1 MKKSLVA
8 LAALSAIAGAAQAQ
22 SSVTLYGIV
31 DAAVRISDNEGA
43 GKDNVTRMVG
53 GGLSQ
58 SRWGMTINE
67 DLGGGLRAVAN
78 MEQRFTSDDGALA
91 NVAQWSQ
98 VWVGLQS
105 STLGRVTLGRQYSVI
120 FDVVTSTYPSFKFSP
135 YIETFKHETVFMGNG
150 GTNASAAATN
160 YYARFPNSVKYTLAT
175 GGLLLAAQVSAGEG
189 SPDVA
194 KSMGLAG
201 RYTFGAFALGGGYIQ
216 TEAINGAK
224 ADNYNIGGS
233 FTSGPFY
240 ANVAYYK
247 NEWDTGYPVTQIPTL
262 LLGTGLTVPLPTIAG
277 QTKEREL
284 TTAGVTFNITPALLI
299 GGQYWYIEQSN
310 VAGVNTGKIDSFAF
324 LVDYAFSKRTDAYA
338 VVDYAKLKGGMIIN
352 GTQAAVGGPAD
363 DRTSFMVGVR
373 HRF

>member
-43 GKDNVTRMVG
+43 GKDTVTRMVG

-120 FDVVTSTYPSFKFSP
+120 FDVVTSTYPSFKF
-135 YIETFKHETVFMGNG
+135 
-150 GTNASAAATN
+150 
-160 YYARFPNSVKYTLAT
+160 
-175 GGLLLAAQVSAGEG
+175 
-189 SPDVA
+189 
-194 KSMGLAG
+194 
-201 RYTFGAFALGGGYIQ
+201 
-216 TEAINGAK
+216 
-224 ADNYNIGGS
+224 
-233 FTSGPFY
+233 
-240 ANVAYYK
+240 
-247 NEWDTGYPVTQIPTL
+247 
-262 LLGTGLTVPLPTIAG
+262 
-277 QTKEREL
+277 
-284 TTAGVTFNITPALLI
+284 
-299 GGQYWYIEQSN
+299 
-310 VAGVNTGKIDSFAF
+310 
-324 LVDYAFSKRTDAYA
+324 
-338 VVDYAKLKGGMIIN
+338 
-352 GTQAAVGGPAD
+352 
-363 DRTSFMVGVR
+363 
-373 HRF
+373 